1 MEKNVPE
8 DATATSCRH
17 KKASQ
22 QYSHQL
28 TPVRLPLLKAMAGR
42 AQTRA
47 KRAEQPVLLC
57 SAEQSD
63 HSKSLPR
70 GLLEDGCN

>member
-42 AQTRA
+42 KLRPNGQNSRFCFA
-47 KRAEQPVLLC
+47 KLSIPIIQYPCHGVCWRMQ
-57 SAEQSD
+57 Q
-63 HSKSLPR
+63 
-70 GLLEDGCN
+70 